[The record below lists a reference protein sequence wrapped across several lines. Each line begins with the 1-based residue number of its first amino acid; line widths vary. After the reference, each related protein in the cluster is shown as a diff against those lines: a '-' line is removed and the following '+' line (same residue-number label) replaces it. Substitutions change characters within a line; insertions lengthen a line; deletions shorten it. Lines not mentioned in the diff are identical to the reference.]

1 MTPLPIS
8 DLQLE
13 RGGVIASGDLL
24 GRTVK
29 RYWATPPD
37 MMATLDAEFH
47 FDFDPCPHPK
57 PIWDGLIIQW
67 GKRNWCNPPFTGG
80 VMEWC
85 KKSIAEGALGNITVL
100 ILPIYQVRAIAT
112 LGAAGAEIRY
122 AGAPVWLDLETGE
135 PNPAPPSSR
144 QPCLLMVVRP
154 NDQAHPTAAKATV
167 DGTKNL

>member
-1 MTPLPIS
+1 MKLKSIITL
-8 DLQLE
+8 
-13 RGGVIASGDLL
+13 GAVIAGSGAVL

-37 MMATLDAEFH
+37 MMAALGAEFH
-47 FDFDPCPHPK
+47 FDYDPCPNPR
-57 PIWDGLIIQW
+57 PEGFDGLAVPW

-80 VMEWC
+80 VMKWC
-85 KKSIAEGALGNITVL
+85 KKAIAEAALGNLTVL

-112 LGAAGAEIRY
+112 MGAAGAEIRY

-154 NDQAHPTAAKATV
+154 NEKS
-167 DGTKNL
+167 